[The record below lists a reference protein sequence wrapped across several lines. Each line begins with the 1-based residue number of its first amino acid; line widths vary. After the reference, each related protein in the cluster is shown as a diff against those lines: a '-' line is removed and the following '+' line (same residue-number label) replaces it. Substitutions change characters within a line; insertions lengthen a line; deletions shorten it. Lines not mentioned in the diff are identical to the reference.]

1 MKSYNCTTVLSS
13 LSEERTHVFHLRMD
27 CSELTLTKEAN
38 ISLQRGKKKNKS
50 SNMTL
55 ISLVSM

>member
-1 MKSYNCTTVLSS
+1 MKSYNCTTVLFR
-13 LSEERTHVFHLRMD
+13 LSEERTHIFHLRLD

-38 ISLQRGKKKNKS
+38 ISLQRGKKKS